1 MGAPTPRAEAAPP
14 ARISD
19 VMITPRVLNQAAFND
34 LAAGLKALIEQAND
48 SAYELRSV
56 LGELSGA
63 NTEASR
69 SSSFLQDRLVVGA
82 RMVKAFQTQIDHV
95 DALLEGLGRQRL
107 EAERALEEIEER
119 IELAHDRAEALTRLV
134 ESAEVNIA
142 VTAHRSAQLASRD
155 LKRSEESRQST

>member
-1 MGAPTPRAEAAPP
+1 MGVPSSRAEAAPP
-14 ARISD
+14 APSCD

-34 LAAGLKALIEQAND
+34 LAASLKALIEQASN

-56 LGELSGA
+56 LDDLSGA
-63 NTEASR
+63 RNEASR
-69 SSSFLQDRLVVGA
+69 SSGYLHDRLKVGA

-95 DALLEGLGRQRL
+95 EAVLEGLGRQRL
-107 EAERALEEIEER
+107 EAERTLEEIEER

-155 LKRSEESRQST
+155 AARSEESR